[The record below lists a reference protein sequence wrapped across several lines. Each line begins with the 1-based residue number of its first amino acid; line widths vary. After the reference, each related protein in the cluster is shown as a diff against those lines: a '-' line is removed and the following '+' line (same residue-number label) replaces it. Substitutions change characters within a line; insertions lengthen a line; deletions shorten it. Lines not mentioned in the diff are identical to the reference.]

1 MDEKVERILKE
12 ARQAIDDAVFNFQGQ
27 RYHVVSNRAYYAVFH
42 CIQALLQSEGA
53 FVKTH
58 QGAQQKFHQLF
69 IKTGK
74 IPVEAGEIPAYLAEL
89 RTLSDYDYGTT
100 ITAKQSEL
108 AIDRAKVFLEI
119 ITEFLA

>member
-1 MDEKVERILKE
+1 MDEKVVRILNE
-12 ARQAIDDAVFNFQGQ
+12 ARQALSDAEFNYEGG

-42 CIQALLQSEGA
+42 CIQALLQSEGI

-74 IPVEAGEIPAYLAEL
+74 LPMEAGEIPAYLSEL
-89 RTLSDYDYGTT
+89 RNLSDYDYGTA
-100 ITAKQSEL
+100 ISADQAEQAIRQSK
-108 AIDRAKVFLEI
+108 IFLE
-119 ITEFLA
+119 TASALF

>member
-1 MDEKVERILKE
+1 MDEKVLRILNE
-12 ARQAIDDAVFNFQGQ
+12 ARQALSDADFNYLGG

-42 CIQALLQSEGA
+42 CIQALLQSEGV

-74 IPVEAGEIPAYLAEL
+74 LPMETGEIPAYLSEL
-89 RTLSDYDYGTT
+89 RNLSDYDYGTA
-100 ITAKQSEL
+100 ISVGQAENAIRQAKT
-108 AIDRAKVFLEI
+108 FLEAA
-119 ITEFLA
+119 EGLFS